1 MAKNIPAT
9 TEPEVARGSQAGEP
23 GGFRGRF
30 ARLAGPRSGHPEL
43 EPVIR
48 TLRRYHP
55 KADTRTL
62 ERAYEMAEYLHRD
75 QKRRSGEPYI
85 THPVAVASILAD
97 LGMPASTLSAAL
109 LHDTVEDCG
118 YSLDALREDFG
129 DEIALLVDGVTKLDK
144 VTYGEASAA
153 ETVRKMVVAMAR
165 DIRVLVIKLTDRLH
179 NMRTLRWLP
188 EEKQQKKAR
197 ETLEIYAPLAHR
209 LGMNAIKWE
218 LEDLSFATLYPKMYE
233 EIVRLVGERAPS
245 RDKYLAEVVSDIE
258 AQLKTSRIKA
268 SVTGRPK
275 HYYSVYQKMIV
286 RGRDFN
292 DIYDLV
298 GVRILVD
305 SIREC
310 YAVLGTI
317 HAQWSPVPGRFK
329 DFIAMPKF
337 NMYQSLHTTV
347 IGPEGKVVEVQIRT
361 HDMDQSAELGVA
373 AHWMYKQGESDK
385 AGPDEFAWLRQLLDW
400 QRETADPG
408 EFMDSLR
415 YDLGTAEVYVF
426 TPKGDVTALPA
437 GATPVDFAYSIHT
450 EIGHRCVGARV
461 NGKLVPLE
469 SELSSGD
476 VVEIFTSK
484 AEGAGP
490 SRDWLGF
497 VASARAKTKIK
508 AWFSKERREEAIDN
522 GKDQLARAMRKK
534 GFPLQRLM
542 TNQALSTIAVDLN
555 QADVSALYASV
566 GEGKIAA
573 STIVQRLIE
582 AAGGVD
588 GADDDAAEAVTPT
601 PGRRESASRDVGVIV
616 KGVDDLWVKLAR
628 CCTPVPGDAI
638 MGFVTRASGVSVH
651 RESCVNVP
659 NLRQSPEREVDV
671 EWAPTP
677 SSVFLVNIQV
687 EALDRSRLLADIT
700 RALSDTHV
708 NILSAS
714 VTTTRDRIAT
724 SRFTF
729 EMADPKH
736 LGSVLKTV
744 RTVEGVYDAYRV

>member
-1 MAKNIPAT
+1 
-9 TEPEVARGSQAGEP
+9 
-23 GGFRGRF
+23 
-30 ARLAGPRSGHPEL
+30 
-43 EPVIR
+43 
-48 TLRRYHP
+48 
-55 KADTRTL
+55 
-62 ERAYEMAEYLHRD
+62 
-75 QKRRSGEPYI
+75 
-85 THPVAVASILAD
+85 
-97 LGMPASTLSAAL
+97 
-109 LHDTVEDCG
+109 
-118 YSLDALREDFG
+118 
-129 DEIALLVDGVTKLDK
+129 LLVDGVTKLDK

-188 EEKQQKKAR
+188 EDKQQKKAK

-245 RDKYLAEVVSDIE
+245 RDKYLAEVISDIE

-347 IGPEGKVVEVQIRT
+347 IGPDGKVVEVQIRT

-400 QRETADPG
+400 QRETSDPG

-426 TPKGDVTALPA
+426 TPKGDVMALPA
-437 GATPVDFAYSIHT
+437 GATPVDFAYSVHT

-522 GKDQLARAMRKK
+522 GKDQIARAMRKK

-566 GEGKIAA
+566 GEGRIAA
-573 STIVQRLIE
+573 STIVQRLID

-601 PGRRESASRDVGVIV
+601 PGRRESASRDVGVVV

-651 RESCVNVP
+651 RENCVNVP
-659 NLRQSPEREVDV
+659 SLRQSPEREVDV

>member
-1 MAKNIPAT
+1 
-9 TEPEVARGSQAGEP
+9 
-23 GGFRGRF
+23 
-30 ARLAGPRSGHPEL
+30 
-43 EPVIR
+43 
-48 TLRRYHP
+48 
-55 KADTRTL
+55 
-62 ERAYEMAEYLHRD
+62 MAEYLHRD
-75 QKRRSGEPYI
+75 QQRRSGEPYI
-85 THPVAVASILAD
+85 THPVAVTAILAE
-97 LGMPASTLSAAL
+97 LGMPAPTLAAAL

-165 DIRVLVIKLTDRLH
+165 DIRVLVIKLADRLH

-188 EEKQQKKAR
+188 EEKQQKKAK

-218 LEDLSFATLYPKMYE
+218 LEDLSFATMYPKMYE

-245 RDKYLAEVVSDIE
+245 RDKYLAQVITDIDG
-258 AQLKTSRIKA
+258 QLKASRIKA
-268 SVTGRPK
+268 TVTGRPK

-298 GVRILVD
+298 GVRILVE
-305 SIREC
+305 SVREC

-347 IGPEGKVVEVQIRT
+347 IGPDGKVVEVQIRT
-361 HDMDQSAELGVA
+361 EEMHRSAELGVA
-373 AHWMYKQGESDK
+373 AHWKYKQSDSSK
-385 AGPDEFAWLRQLLDW
+385 SGVDDFAWLRQLLDW

-408 EFMDSLR
+408 EFLDSLR
-415 YDLGTAEVYVF
+415 YDLGAAEVYVF
-426 TPKGDVTALPA
+426 TPKGDVMALPA
-437 GATPVDFAYSIHT
+437 GATPVDFAYSVHT
-450 EIGHRCVGARV
+450 EVGHRCVGARV

-469 SELSSGD
+469 SELASGD
-476 VVEIFTSK
+476 VIEIFTSK

-497 VASARAKTKIK
+497 VASPRAKNKIK

-522 GKDQLARAMRKK
+522 GKDQIARAMRKK
-534 GFPLQRLM
+534 GLPLQRLM
-542 TNQALSTIAVDLN
+542 TNQALATIAVDLN

-566 GEGKIAA
+566 GEGRISAQ
-573 STIVQRLIE
+573 TIVQRLVE

-588 GADDDAAEAVTPT
+588 GAADDAAEAVTPT
-601 PGRRESASRDVGVIV
+601 STRRASESRDVGVIV

-628 CCTPVPGDAI
+628 CCTPVPGDPI
-638 MGFVTRASGVSVH
+638 MGFVTRGSGVSVH
-651 RESCVNVP
+651 REDCVNVP
-659 NLRQSPEREVDV
+659 NLRENPEREVEV

-687 EALDRSRLLADIT
+687 EALDRSRLLADVT

-714 VTTTRDRIAT
+714 VATTRDRIAT

-744 RTVEGVYDAYRV
+744 RSVEGVFDAYRV

>member
-1 MAKNIPAT
+1 
-9 TEPEVARGSQAGEP
+9 
-23 GGFRGRF
+23 
-30 ARLAGPRSGHPEL
+30 
-43 EPVIR
+43 
-48 TLRRYHP
+48 
-55 KADTRTL
+55 
-62 ERAYEMAEYLHRD
+62 MAEYLHRD
-75 QKRRSGEPYI
+75 QKRRSGAPYI

-361 HDMDQSAELGVA
+361 QDMDQSAELGVA

-437 GATPVDFAYSIHT
+437 GATPVDFAYSVHT
-450 EIGHRCVGARV
+450 EVGHRCVGARV

-555 QADVSALYASV
+555 QADVAALYASV